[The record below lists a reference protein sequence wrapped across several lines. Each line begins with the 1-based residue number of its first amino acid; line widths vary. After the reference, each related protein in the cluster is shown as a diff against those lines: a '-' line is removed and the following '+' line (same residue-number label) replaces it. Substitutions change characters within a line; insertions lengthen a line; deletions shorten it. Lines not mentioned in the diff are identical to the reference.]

1 MTYTVTV
8 RYVRPNTDTDWHRD
22 AADDDEKETW
32 AAYILENYKNTD
44 KLVSRT
50 NHNAGLSEDQNTLT
64 LVTVWK
70 DEDTFDEWVADE
82 KVAAWKAKR
91 KTYQDSVSIEKTIV
105 SKEDT

>member
-1 MTYTVTV
+1 MTYTVTA

-22 AADDDEKETW
+22 DADDDEKETW

-50 NHNAGLSEDQNTLT
+50 SHNDGLSEDQNTLT

-82 KVAAWKAKR
+82 KVVAWKAKR
-91 KTYQDSVSIEKTIV
+91 KTYQDSVSIERTVV